1 MVISSCFGKVWP
13 LTKILKDEGYD
24 AYGLIIGN
32 TNLEK
37 EDISENIFSAQ
48 PLSEVERIILKI
60 NPDIIILT
68 SSLSQRYSGKD
79 IARKLPY
86 YRYLTFSY
94 GKLVHFPSEDPCE
107 ISNDIFFKYVTWDW
121 LNLLE
126 DILTP

>member
-68 SSLSQRYSGKD
+68 SSLSQS
-79 IARKLPY
+79 
-86 YRYLTFSY
+86 
-94 GKLVHFPSEDPCE
+94 
-107 ISNDIFFKYVTWDW
+107 IFR
-121 LNLLE
+121 
-126 DILTP
+126 